1 VGAEGWVWPAG
12 AAGGPWPT
20 GSADANEMHVIGA
33 IVTVRRSC
41 VRFSRRL
48 YLMSVALALGS
59 RSSISSMSA
68 TLSVAGAERVASIL
82 RRSTSVSSSFGP
94 FVLSAARSSL
104 LSTSTDCS
112 HNSPLSVLGH
122 QRRLTRIL
130 ATEAPLHTLF
140 TIAGT
145 RVLISVSGLLDP
157 DKNSITTFLVAWLGI
172 TGSGAV
178 AVSGQVFAEGRLRPP
193 VGAALDL
200 ISSSMS
206 VAELLLPASSSVAAS
221 SLPVRLPTAP
231 SGSSDKADSGGA
243 AGGAPPAEGAPVAGG
258 VLEAVRLDAEGGS
271 PRGRDFLNDW
281 LLARATQGFASSN
294 VVEPE
299 SMRSALSM

>member
-1 VGAEGWVWPAG
+1 MAMP
-12 AAGGPWPT
+12 
-20 GSADANEMHVIGA
+20 VIGA

-59 RSSISSMSA
+59 LSTISSMSA

-82 RRSTSVSSSFGP
+82 RRYTSVSPSVGP
-94 FVLSAARSSL
+94 LVLSAARSSL
-104 LSTSTDCS
+104 FSTSTVCS

-122 QRRLTRIL
+122 QRRLIRIL
-130 ATEAPLHTLF
+130 ATEAPLHTLL

-157 DKNSITTFLVAWLGI
+157 VKNSITTFLVAMLGM
-172 TGSGAV
+172 TGRGAV
-178 AVSGQVFAEGRLRPP
+178 AVSGQVFADGRLRPP
-193 VGAALDL
+193 VGTALEW

-221 SLPVRLPTAP
+221 SLPVRLPSAP
-231 SGSSDKADSGGA
+231 SGSSGKVDGGGASGGA
-243 AGGAPPAEGAPVAGG
+243 PLVEGAPAANG
-258 VLEAVRLDAEGGS
+258 VLEAVRLEAEGGS
-271 PRGRDFLNDW
+271 PRGRDFLKDR
-281 LLARATQGFASSN
+281 LLARASQGFASSK
-294 VVEPE
+294 VVEPA
-299 SMRSALSM
+299 SMLSALSM